1 MSRTLV
7 DYPSSDDDDDDN
19 DDADNVNE
27 DHHRNSDKDFVERT
41 QSEVSS
47 GRSMPVPKGMRDW
60 GARYDGR
67 PRETQ
72 HDHHHHADSKHENVR
87 RPRVHEDLYGKE
99 REGSHSQSLSAS
111 SIPSLGKRKRSHDT
125 RIRAR
130 SISYSDDLEEDQG
143 RDTNDDDENEDVDDD
158 SRASSLSANDNDSR
172 RRPTPTTTVTT
183 ASSTWTASSA
193 PRTPPLPWA
202 SQRRRPRRS
211 IKSSDELS
219 EAARKGL
226 AQNLRTTHAVL
237 VESNLVNPNG
247 DPFPISA
254 ENLAH
259 YIDLQMDR
267 MRRGEIQFSSLN
279 WYVHSMRKLHEE
291 NGWEWEDVRND
302 PVVVEK
308 WNAAKSLMNEAA
320 AVRARARAA
329 KEMQARKGVAGN
341 GVHGMHRPPS
351 ESIAAVQGK
360 QRTFVSEQPEHPSVP
375 HYHSS
380 PMHPSSRTVSKRPP
394 QTTQSRYPVP
404 PPGLGPPS
412 SHPQQHTQ
420 SYAQQHS
427 YAQLHPKQ
435 HPQQHGYP
443 YPQPPHDHR
452 AHRAHLPSP
461 TPPTPQSAPSRRYP
475 PLPLHHPFLFPPRH
489 LAPTDLSHIMHRAE
503 QNLSWW
509 IYDFKPA
516 SQYWGQQEV
525 RRDEYMG
532 GGGYRPRISA
542 SVPTLHPATS
552 GGYYPYPPHQ
562 PTQPPMLSEQR
573 LPPHQHQQHPHPH
586 PQHSHQYLQHSH
598 QHPQHSHQ
606 HPQPQEH
613 QQQQQQHPLP
623 PSSYP
628 QPPNPPHRP
637 RIHAHPPSPNN
648 PIPLPLSAAPNST
661 NYIGSIPST
670 TVTSPGSA
678 PYAAVATTTAA
689 GDQYKPKRKRTSLS
703 HIVPVG
709 SFDYGLNKEAACGE
723 KEKERKKERERERE
737 REK

>member
-7 DYPSSDDDDDDN
+7 DYPSSDDDDDDDDDN
-19 DDADNVNE
+19 DNDADSVNE
-27 DHHRNSDKDFVERT
+27 DQHAGDDDEDFVEHM
-41 QSEVSS
+41 QSEVS
-47 GRSMPVPKGMRDW
+47 GVRNMPVPKGMREW
-60 GARYDGR
+60 GTRYDGR
-67 PRETQ
+67 PREISDQ
-72 HDHHHHADSKHENVR
+72 HDQHHHHADSKHENVR
-87 RPRVHEDLYGKE
+87 RPRVREELYGKE
-99 REGSHSQSLSAS
+99 RERSHSLSAS
-111 SIPSLGKRKRSHDT
+111 SVPSLGKRKRSRDS
-125 RIRAR
+125 RIRAP
-130 SISYSDDLEEDQG
+130 SISYSDDDLEEDQRRG
-143 RDTNDDDENEDVDDD
+143 NNDDDDNEDEDDDD
-158 SRASSLSANDNDSR
+158 SRASSLSANDKDSR

-183 ASSTWTASSA
+183 ASSTWTASST

-254 ENLAH
+254 QNLAH

-341 GVHGMHRPPS
+341 GVHGMHRPAS
-351 ESIAAVQGK
+351 ECVAAVQGK
-360 QRTFVSEQPEHPSVP
+360 QRGFVSEQSEHLASAS

-380 PMHPSSRTVSKRPP
+380 PMHPSSRSGSKRTPP
-394 QTTQSRYPVP
+394 TTLSRYPVP
-404 PPGLGPPS
+404 PPGHGAPS
-412 SHPQQHTQ
+412 SHPQQHTV
-420 SYAQQHS
+420 SYAPQHS
-427 YAQLHPKQ
+427 YAQPHPKQ
-435 HPQQHGYP
+435 HPQQHGYSLSHP
-443 YPQPPHDHR
+443 YSQPPHHHR

-461 TPPTPQSAPSRRYP
+461 TPPTPRSAPSRRYP
-475 PLPLHHPFLFPPRH
+475 PLPLHHPFLSQPRH
-489 LAPTDLSHIMHRAE
+489 LAPSDLSHIMHRAE

-509 IYDFKPA
+509 IYDFKPV
-516 SQYWGQQEV
+516 SSYYYGQQE

-532 GGGYRPRISA
+532 GSSGYRPRMSA
-542 SVPTLHPATS
+542 SMPALHTPTS
-552 GGYYPYPPHQ
+552 GGYYPHPHHQ
-562 PTQPPMLSEQR
+562 TTQLPMLSEHR
-573 LPPHQHQQHPHPH
+573 QHAHHSQQHT
-586 PQHSHQYLQHSH
+586 
-598 QHPQHSHQ
+598 
-606 HPQPQEH
+606 
-613 QQQQQQHPLP
+613 QQQQQQQQPHSLP

-628 QPPNPPHRP
+628 QPPYPTHRP
-637 RIHAHPPSPNN
+637 RIHTHPPSPNN
-648 PIPLPLSAAPNST
+648 PVPLPLSAAPNT
-661 NYIGSIPST
+661 NYVGSIPPT
-670 TVTSPGSA
+670 TVPSPGSA
-678 PYAAVATTTAA
+678 AYSTITTTAA
-689 GDQYKPKRKRTSLS
+689 GEQYKPKRKRTSLS

-709 SFDYGLNKEAACGE
+709 SFDYGLNKEVGGGE
-723 KEKERKKERERERE
+723 KEKERKKDRERE
-737 REK
+737 REKEK